1 MKRRHRLAAIPAL
14 IAALWLGAAAHAVA
28 QSVTGEA
35 IQSFVSD
42 VHLAKDGEL
51 AVTETIRVN
60 AEGREIRH
68 GIYRDFPLF
77 FRGPKGGVHEVT
89 FDLLGVM
96 RDGKPEP
103 YSTKRMNNAIRI
115 YAGDKD
121 TYVSHGEHTYVFRY
135 RTGRQVRWFDGK
147 AELNWNVTGN
157 FWRFPILSATYHL
170 HLVGNARPERFIAF
184 TGPTGARGHDWQGG
198 LADDGT
204 LTIRTTKRLAPRE
217 GLTVVAGLPP
227 AAISPPTQSQLF
239 WWSLRDNRRW
249 IFAGVGFLLVLGYYS
264 IAWRAVG
271 RDPARGTV
279 IPLFHPP
286 EGISPALANYIHR
299 WGFGREKWR
308 AFTAAA
314 LSLGV
319 RGLIQLDDSDK
330 SLTLKA
336 LDKQPEG
343 GADKLPPGE
352 RVLYDWVKEQG
363 GTAKIDRAN
372 GAQVASVG
380 SDFTSRIEG
389 ESKNRFFKR
398 NFGFVLIG
406 MFLTIAVVFGTIALG
421 DLQDTDIFIL
431 AAFAFG
437 GAMIGGFGVPLLTTI
452 LGGRGFQRIVSIL
465 ALLFVVGILSSLASN
480 FVVFFFPRGGGSVL
494 PTIVSFLEAYPFS
507 PVLVTSFAAINGLFF
522 YLMRA
527 PTELGR
533 PIMDQL
539 EGFKLY
545 METAEKD
552 RLNMQAPEM
561 TTAHFEALL
570 PYAVALDVEKP
581 WADAFA
587 AALARAH
594 PGDSDPLGH
603 YYQPTWHT
611 GQVWSGAN
619 FGSAIG
625 ATVAGATSALVS
637 SIPVSSGSSG
647 FSGGGGGGGSGGGG
661 GGGGGGGW

>member
-1 MKRRHRLAAIPAL
+1 MKRLLRLAAIPAL
-14 IAALWLGAAAHAVA
+14 AIALALGAAAHAIA
-28 QSVTGEA
+28 AEA

-51 AVTETIRVN
+51 TVTETIRVN

-77 FRGPKGGVHEVT
+77 FQDAKGDVHEVT

-103 YSTKRMNNAIRI
+103 YFTKRINNAVRI

-121 TYVSHGEHTYVFRY
+121 TYVRHGEHTYVFRY
-135 RTGRQVRWFDGK
+135 RTGRQVRWFNGR

-170 HLVGNARPERFIAF
+170 QLVDNARPERFIAF
-184 TGPTGARGHDWQGG
+184 TGRMGARGHDWQGG
-198 LADDGT
+198 LADDGM
-204 LTIRTTKRLAPRE
+204 LTIQTTKRLGPHE
-217 GLTVVAGLPP
+217 GLTVVAALPP
-227 AAISPPTQSQLF
+227 AAISPPTRSQLF

-249 IFAGVGFLLVLGYYS
+249 IFAGVGFLLVLGYYY

-271 RDPARGTV
+271 RDPKRGTI

-330 SLTLKA
+330 SLTLKV
-336 LDKQPEG
+336 LGKEPEG

-352 RVLYDWVKEQG
+352 RAIYDWVKEQG

-380 SDFTSRIEG
+380 SDFTSSIES

-398 NFGFVLIG
+398 NIGFVIVGL
-406 MFLTIAVVFGTIALG
+406 FLTIFVVFGTIVLG
-421 DLQDTDIFIL
+421 GLQDTDMFIL
-431 AAFAFG
+431 GAFAFG
-437 GAMIGGFGVPLLTTI
+437 GAMVGGFGVPLLTTI
-452 LGGRGFQRIVSIL
+452 FGGHGFQRIVSIL
-465 ALLFVVGILSSLASN
+465 ALVFVVGILFSLASN
-480 FVVFFFPRGGGSVL
+480 FVVFFFPHGGGSVL
-494 PTIVSFLEAYPFS
+494 PTIVKFLEAYPFS
-507 PVLVTSFAAINGLFF
+507 PVLVTSFAAINGLFL

-552 RLNMQAPEM
+552 RLNMQAPEL
-561 TTAHFEALL
+561 TTQHFEALL

-587 AALARAH
+587 AALARSH
-594 PGDSDPLGH
+594 PGDSDPMGH
-603 YYQPTWHT
+603 YYRPTWHT
-611 GQVWSGAN
+611 GQSWSGAN
-619 FGSAIG
+619 FGTAIG
-625 ATVAGATSALVS
+625 ATVAGATAALVS
-637 SIPVSSGSSG
+637 SVPVSSGSSG
-647 FSGGGGGGGSGGGG
+647 FSGGGGGGSGGGG
-661 GGGGGGGW
+661 GGGGGW